1 MTPAT
6 ETPVMHPIQATLNV
20 PFPEIQ
26 TPGCYVS
33 KDEGNLY
40 RIPPEALAPGRSP
53 VIEIVSK
60 TGTVVC
66 KISEDPWIPIS
77 KARQLTANLDLHPNF

>member
-6 ETPVMHPIQATLNV
+6 ETPLTHPTQACLNV
-20 PFPEIQ
+20 PFPEIH

-40 RIPPEALAPGRSP
+40 RVPAEALAPGRSP
-53 VIEIVSK
+53 IIEIVSK
-60 TGTVVC
+60 TGTIVC

-77 KARQLTANLDLHPNF
+77 KARQLAANYDLFPNF